1 MNGIDKAF
9 GLSAD
14 SLVLRSRRMHILQ
27 SNIANAATPGY
38 KARDIDFFTEIRKKQ
53 RTSGPMRT
61 SDDAHINYMGTM
73 SNGKAL
79 YRESTSPSIDGNT
92 VELHQEQVQYAENAA
107 RYQTSLE
114 FLNSRISG
122 IKKAFKG
129 E

>member
-1 MNGIDKAF
+1 MDRIDKAF
-9 GLSAD
+9 GLSAE

-53 RTSGPMRT
+53 GSHGPMRT
-61 SDDAHINYMGTM
+61 SDDQHINYMGTM

-79 YRESTSPSIDGNT
+79 YRESTSPSLDGNT
-92 VELHQEQVQYAENAA
+92 VELHHEQVQYAENAT